1 MAKRGISEGKYLAKS
16 VARDPGYQKYLES
29 LTDDRLAGLGL
40 DREEIEQ
47 IRDGF
52 FDRVL
57 LVGVVLDDSPPQA
70 QGCCF
75 G

>member
-1 MAKRGISEGKYLAKS
+1 MSLDVMVDLAKS

-57 LVGVVLDDSPPQA
+57 LMGVVLDDSPPQA

-75 G
+75 S

>member
-1 MAKRGISEGKYLAKS
+1 MSQDVLVDLAKT
-16 VARDPGYQKYLES
+16 VVRDPGYQKHLET
-29 LTDDRLAGLGL
+29 LPDERLVGLGL
-40 DREEIEQ
+40 DQAEIDQ

-52 FDRVL
+52 FDRIL
-57 LVGVVLDDSPPQA
+57 RLGMVLDDSPPQA